1 MATAD
6 VKILQISSEDTV
18 PLRHAVL
25 WPDKPQS
32 YVLLPED
39 SAGHHLGA
47 FLDEAEPAV
56 AVISL
61 FVEPLPSSAS
71 EAAAAESLRADTI
84 TRAARFR
91 KFACHP
97 AHQGRG
103 IGTAL
108 LAATF
113 DAARELGCTV
123 IWCDGRL
130 DAAPWYE
137 KRGMQRFGDTFFK
150 GPIEYVRMKA
160 DL

>member
-1 MATAD
+1 MMMLSAD
-6 VKILQISSEDTV
+6 VRILRISSEDTV

-61 FVEPLPSSAS
+61 FVEPLPASAL
-71 EAAAAESLRADTI
+71 ETAAESLRAGT
-84 TRAARFR
+84 TPRVRAARFR

-108 LAATF
+108 LAAAF
-113 DAARELGCTV
+113 DAAKYAITSNLIAKLITISRVPSHALT
-123 IWCDGRL
+123 
-130 DAAPWYE
+130 
-137 KRGMQRFGDTFFK
+137 
-150 GPIEYVRMKA
+150 GPGLRRRS
-160 DL
+160 